1 MGLIINKG
9 IKTFL
14 GDSLTSFYAR
24 IENITLDRRFEII
37 TIVVACYSTWDDAKM
52 SFPIYDDLVN
62 PGFSGL
68 IGARVTYNDED
79 VDIPVMIQEKI
90 DGDNKPLDLY
100 KFGYELVKKEYGK
113 IFGNEN
119 ITIDK

>member
-24 IENITLDRRFEII
+24 IENITLDRRFGII
-37 TIVVACYSTWDDAKM
+37 TVVVACYHTWDDAKM

-68 IGARVTYNDED
+68 IGARVTYNGNQTDL
-79 VDIPVMIQEKI
+79 PVMIQRKI
-90 DGDNKPLDLY
+90 ERGNEPENLY
-100 KFGYELVKKEYGK
+100 QFGYDLVKEEYGK
-113 IFGNEN
+113 IFGENN
-119 ITIDK
+119 ITID